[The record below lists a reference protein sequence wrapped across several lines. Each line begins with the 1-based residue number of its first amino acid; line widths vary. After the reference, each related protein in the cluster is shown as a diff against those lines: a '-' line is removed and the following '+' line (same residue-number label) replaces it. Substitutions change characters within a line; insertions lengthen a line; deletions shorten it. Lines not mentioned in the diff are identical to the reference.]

1 MPNTSFLQLITFLKN
16 YFSDESNREKIEL
29 FIDRA
34 VNENPW
40 FSNSLVRHSM
50 EAIQE
55 QFFSLPAWEE
65 FFIHHP
71 IQTSQPKNVGIV
83 LAGNL
88 PAVGLHDVLMVLAS
102 GHSAKLKLSSQDK
115 VLMQLYVEAMQV
127 FDPAIPV
134 STIERLQGMDAV
146 IATGSDFSGGY
157 FAHYF
162 STIPHIIRKNRSS
175 LAVLSGNETVKDFQG
190 LAQDIFTYYGLGC
203 RNVSTIAVP
212 ASYDLTTLFDELTK
226 ETWVLDHSKYSNN
239 FQYHR
244 TLFLL
249 NQIPHFDLGN
259 LLVTENNDLVSPVG
273 VLYVHRYQDKASL
286 LAWIAE
292 HEEKIQCKVGLEIGF
307 GQSQHPAL
315 DDFADGI
322 DTYDFLLN
330 LK

>member
-1 MPNTSFLQLITFLKN
+1 MPKASFLQLISFLKAF
-16 YFSDESNREKIEL
+16 FSDESNREKIEL
-29 FIDRA
+29 FIDRS

-40 FSNSLVRHSM
+40 FSETLVRHAM
-50 EAIQE
+50 QAIE
-55 QFFSLPAWEE
+55 VQFFSVEAWEE
-65 FFIHHP
+65 FYANHP
-71 IQTSQPKNVGIV
+71 VQAAEPKKVGIV

-102 GHSAKLKLSSQDK
+102 GHQASLKLSSQDK
-115 VLMQLYVEAMQV
+115 ALMQLYVLAMQS
-127 FDPAIPV
+127 FDASIPV
-134 STIERLQGMDAV
+134 SIMDRFQGMDAV

-175 LAVLSGNETVKDFQG
+175 LAVLKGNETQEDFKG

-212 ASYDLTTLFDELTK
+212 ETYDLTPLFDELTK

-249 NQIPHFDLGN
+249 NQVPHFDLGN
-259 LLVTENNDLVSPVG
+259 LLVTENDDLVSPVG
-273 VLYVHRYQDKASL
+273 VLYVHRYADEAAL
-286 LAWIAE
+286 LAWIQE
-292 HEEKIQCKVGLEIGF
+292 REEKIQCKVGLEIGF
-307 GQSQHPAL
+307 GQSQLPAL

-322 DTYDFLLN
+322 DTYDFLIN
-330 LK
+330 LS

>member
-1 MPNTSFLQLITFLKN
+1 MPKASFLQLITFLNN
-16 YFSDESNREKIEL
+16 YFTDELNRDKIEL
-29 FIDRA
+29 FIERSI
-34 VNENPW
+34 NENPW
-40 FSNSLVRHSM
+40 FSESLVRHAM
-50 EAIQE
+50 QAIEE
-55 QFFSLPAWEE
+55 QFFSVKAWEE
-65 FFIHHP
+65 FYANHP
-71 IQTSQPKNVGIV
+71 TQTAHPKRVGIV

-88 PAVGLHDVLMVLAS
+88 PAVGMHDVLMVLAS
-102 GHSAKLKLSSQDK
+102 GNEAHLKLSSQDK
-115 VLMQLYVEAMQV
+115 AIMQLYVSAMQS
-127 FDPAIPV
+127 FDTTLPIF
-134 STIERLQGMDAV
+134 IIDRLQGMEAV
-146 IATGSDFSGGY
+146 IATGSDFSGAY

-175 LAVLSGNETVKDFQG
+175 LAVLKGNETAGDFKG
-190 LAQDIFTYYGLGC
+190 LGQDIFTYYGLGC

-212 ASYDLTTLFDELTK
+212 AAYDLTPLFDELTK

-259 LLVTENNDLVSPVG
+259 LLVTENEDLVSPVG
-273 VLYVHRYQDKASL
+273 VLYVHRYTDEASL

-292 HEEKIQCKVGLEIGF
+292 REEKIQCKVGLGIDF

-322 DTYDFLLN
+322 NTYDFLVN
-330 LK
+330 LR

>member
-1 MPNTSFLQLITFLKN
+1 MPKASFLQLISYLKQF
-16 YFSDESNREKIEL
+16 FSDESNREKIEL
-29 FIDRA
+29 FIDKS

-40 FSNSLVRHSM
+40 FSETLVRHAM
-50 EAIQE
+50 QAIDE
-55 QFFSLPAWEE
+55 QFFSVEAWEAFYE
-65 FFIHHP
+65 NHSG
-71 IQTSQPKNVGIV
+71 QVVTSKKVGIV

-102 GHSAKLKLSSQDK
+102 GNSAHLKLSSQDIS
-115 VLMQLYVEAMQV
+115 LMQLYVHAMQL
-127 FDPAIPV
+127 FDAKIPLYV
-134 STIERLQGMDAV
+134 IERLQGMEAV

-175 LAVLSGNETVKDFQG
+175 LAVLKGNENQDDFKG
-190 LAQDIFTYYGLGC
+190 LAKDIFTYYGLGC

-212 ASYDLTTLFDELTK
+212 AAYDLTPLFDELTK

-259 LLVTENNDLVSPVG
+259 LLVTENDDLVSPVG
-273 VLYVHRYQDKASL
+273 VLYVHRYSDEASL
-286 LAWIAE
+286 VAWIAE
-292 HEEKIQCKVGLEIGF
+292 REEKIQCKVGLEIGF

-322 DTYDFLLN
+322 DTYDFLVN